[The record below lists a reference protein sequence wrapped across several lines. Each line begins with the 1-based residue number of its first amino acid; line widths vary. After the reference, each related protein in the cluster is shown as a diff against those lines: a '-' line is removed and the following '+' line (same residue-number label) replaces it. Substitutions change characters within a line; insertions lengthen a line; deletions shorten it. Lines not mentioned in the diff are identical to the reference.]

1 MYYEIL
7 VGVVWMAYSLEITRR
22 VGNRKDGPKTKLIS
36 VRIPIFAYE
45 QIEALVDLGVF
56 PSRSD
61 FINYA
66 IQKALFELPAFK
78 LPASDEALLE
88 MMALGPDSPPGDDE
102 IQEVLKDV
110 EKEVR
115 TYSRSDRPE
124 RRRVLRVRRTGSG
137 AGKSD
142 SPDD

>member
-1 MYYEIL
+1 
-7 VGVVWMAYSLEITRR
+7 MAYSLELTRGVR
-22 VGNRKDGPKTKLIS
+22 NRKERPKTKLIS

-66 IQKALFELPAFK
+66 IQKALFELPAFR
-78 LPASDEALLE
+78 LPSSDEALLE
-88 MMALGPDSPPGDDE
+88 MMAVGPDSPPSDDE
-102 IQEVLKDV
+102 IQEVLRDV
-110 EKEVR
+110 DKEVSQ
-115 TYSRSDRPE
+115 TYSRSNRPE

-137 AGKSD
+137 TSD
-142 SPDD
+142 RGSPDG

>member
-1 MYYEIL
+1 MGYSMEL
-7 VGVVWMAYSLEITRR
+7 VRR
-22 VGNRKDGPKTKLIS
+22 ASKRKERPKTKLVS
-36 VRIPIFAYE
+36 VRIPLFAYE

-66 IQKALFELPAFK
+66 IQKALFELPAFR
-78 LPASDEALLE
+78 LPISDEALLE
-88 MMALGPDSPPGDDE
+88 MMALGPDSPPSDDE

-110 EKEVR
+110 DKEVSQ
-115 TYSRSDRPE
+115 TYPRSDRPE

-137 AGKSD
+137 TSD
-142 SPDD
+142 RGSPDD

>member
-1 MYYEIL
+1 MMYSVEL
-7 VGVVWMAYSLEITRR
+7 PRKVE
-22 VGNRKDGPKTKLIS
+22 NKKDGPKTKLVS

-66 IQKALFELPAFK
+66 IQKALFELAAFR
-78 LPASDEALLE
+78 LPTSDEALLE
-88 MMALGPDSPPGDDE
+88 MMALGPESPPSDDE
-102 IQEVLKDV
+102 IREVLKDV
-110 EKEVR
+110 KKEVS

-124 RRRVLRVRRTGSG
+124 RRRVLRVRRAGSG
-137 AGKSD
+137 ASD
-142 SPDD
+142 RGSPDD